1 MMTSFD
7 NNEDKVYLLF
17 KDDVNELRIRSRT
30 RSHNPGSCNYR
41 VTIVF
46 LFGVS
51 FDKRIIV
58 ISYLQLGKKP
68 PNLIE

>member
-17 KDDVNELRIRSRT
+17 KNDDGWSHVRSRT
-30 RSHNPGSCNYR
+30 RLHDNRFCDHG

-46 LFGVS
+46 LFDVS
-51 FDKRIIV
+51 SNKQII
-58 ISYLQLGKKP
+58 I
-68 PNLIE
+68 